1 MNKYILTICFLV
13 LSMLVFA
20 QNTMITGKIII
31 DDGVAGQDA
40 LDHIL
45 ITNQTTNAKAFTN
58 DRGMFSI
65 KVSAGDELHFSHDFY
80 KERTLKITSDLM
92 AQGMLTVHLNIETIE
107 LAQANVI
114 TLDKN
119 LKNNIKL
126 KYDNIDE
133 LYKGLN
139 LGIDPNLR
147 FRKIDPNATSM
158 TGSVGLLNPAAWI
171 ATISGQRKREKKQQ
185 EFFNKVDKIKDLEN
199 YFTKNYFIENLHIPE
214 SKVNDFVTY
223 CYANFELEKLIKE
236 NNYDK
241 ITQVLEDQ
249 APKYLEMLSKKS
261 S

>member
-1 MNKYILTICFLV
+1 MNYRL
-13 LSMLVFA
+13 
-20 QNTMITGKIII
+20 GIII
-31 DDGVAGQDA
+31 
-40 LDHIL
+40 L
-45 ITNQTTNAKAFTN
+45 IFNVFQAQAQSKLISGKVIVDNIDNSTELNVISVVNNSSGAKTKTNFQGF
-58 DRGMFSI
+58 FSI
-65 KVSAGDELHFSHDFY
+65 KVELNENLEFNGFGLE
-80 KERTLKITSDLM
+80 KRELKIIQQILDKGYLE
-92 AQGMLTVHLNIETIE
+92 VHMNEEIINLNEVN
-107 LAQANVI
+107 LL

-158 TGSVGLLNPAAWI
+158 TGNVGLSNPAAWI

-185 EFFNKVDKIKDLEN
+185 EYFTKLRKTKDLEN